1 MVLEEFPIDVILLPS
16 FGVELYFVGI

>member
-1 MVLEEFPIDVILLPS
+1 MGLAEFPVDVILLPS

>member
-1 MVLEEFPIDVILLPS
+1 MILAEFPVDVILLPS